1 MAPNRPG
8 QNLATQAENPNHQ
21 QCRILR
27 QSGTLIHRLPK
38 PARFDQSGKQA

>member
-8 QNLATQAENPNHQ
+8 QNLATQAKNSNHQ
-21 QCRILR
+21 QSRILL

-38 PARFDQSGKQA
+38 SARFDQSGKQA